1 MLRSE
6 TREVVSIRQIGIPRA
21 LYYFHYHTLWRRFF
35 EELGFEVVVSPPT
48 NKQILD
54 GGLTTCV
61 DGACLA
67 IKSYVGH
74 SLALVAQDV
83 DYLFVP
89 QITSV
94 ARQEYTCPYFLG
106 LPDVLRQ
113 YVPPSTQL
121 LSPVLDARKRET
133 ALGESFV
140 RLGLSFARPTT
151 VRRAWNQ
158 ALEQQRVEEE
168 SAHQVCAEKHRLQ
181 ILILGPRYLID
192 DPFLSGNLCERLR
205 SMGAQVYTA
214 SQVPEERS
222 WYLNRS
228 LAKRLFWSSARRSMG
243 AVEYFLDRLDG
254 VISLSPFGCGAESLV
269 GVLIAR
275 RARERSVPMMALNID
290 EHSSEVGMVTRLEA
304 FCDLIERKKSG

>member
-121 LSPVLDARKRET
+121 LSPVLDARKRNRLRREFRT
-133 ALGESFV
+133 PRAIICEAYHGSSCLES
-140 RLGLSFARPTT
+140 S
-151 VRRAWNQ
+151 
-158 ALEQQRVEEE
+158 LEQQRVEEE

-192 DPFLSGNLCERLR
+192 DPFLNGNLCERLR

-290 EHSSEVGMVTRLEA
+290 EHSV
-304 FCDLIERKKSG
+304 K